1 VVLNR
6 SRNIRKSPLWVVEDI
21 DNLRDAEDPRR
32 INEATITPRGEDTI
46 TPSEG
51 GTITPSEG
59 GTITPSEGGSEEE
72 NECIAFRV
80 HKNMSRAHMSRAHML
95 SICQGRICQGRIC

>member
-6 SRNIRKSPLWVVEDI
+6 SRNNRSRNNRRGPLWVVEDI
-21 DNLRDAEDPRR
+21 DNPRDAVDPS
-32 INEATITPRGEDTI
+32 EGGTITPSEEATI

-51 GTITPSEG
+51 GTITPRGEDKK
-59 GTITPSEGGSEEE
+59 EE

-80 HKNMSRAHMSRAHML
+80 HKNMSRGA
-95 SICQGRICQGRIC
+95 